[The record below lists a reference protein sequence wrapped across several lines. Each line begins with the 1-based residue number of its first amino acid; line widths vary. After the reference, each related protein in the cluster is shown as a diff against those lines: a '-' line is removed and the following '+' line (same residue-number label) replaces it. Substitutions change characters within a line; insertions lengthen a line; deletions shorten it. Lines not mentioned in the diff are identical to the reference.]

1 MIDSLESKI
10 NKYLEDTYCMVLL
23 NGGPYFKGVEDSNNT
38 EIDKV
43 ISSVSKYTIVEEI
56 SDTFGISYA
65 ESVESLE
72 HFALTQFNE
81 IRCSPSIYFKWDDVK
96 FLDGIDSKYKYNFA
110 EVIDL
115 VVKYMLTEGVPD
127 EMNTTLLPI
136 LHRAFRLSE
145 YKYNIRINKTIDFV
159 IDYYEKEWSKFK
171 TDALNSPIEVDYE
184 AEFATIVA
192 EKLVE
197 EWERTL

>member
-1 MIDSLESKI
+1 MIDSLEGKI

-23 NGGPYFKGVEDSNNT
+23 NGGPYFKDIEDSNNT
-38 EIDKV
+38 EVDKV
-43 ISSVSKYTIVEEI
+43 ISSVSKYAIVEEI

-72 HFALTQFNE
+72 HFALTPFNE

-110 EVIDL
+110 EVVDL
-115 VVKYMLTEGVPD
+115 VVNYMLTNGVPN

-136 LHRAFRLSE
+136 LHKAFRLSK
-145 YKYNIRINKTIDFV
+145 YTYNIRINKTIDFV
-159 IDYYEKEWSKFK
+159 IDYYAKEWDKFK
-171 TDALNSPIEVDYE
+171 VNTLNTHLKIDYE
-184 AEFATIVA
+184 AEFAHIVA